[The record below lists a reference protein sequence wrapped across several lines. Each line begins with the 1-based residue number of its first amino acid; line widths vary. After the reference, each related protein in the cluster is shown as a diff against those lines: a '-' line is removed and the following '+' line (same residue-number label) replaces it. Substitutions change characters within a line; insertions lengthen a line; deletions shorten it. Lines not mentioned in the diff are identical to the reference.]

1 MTNTNTAKKTPMKFH
16 FYREQFTKITAWYHI
31 KEQGVG
37 GQIRPVNYF
46 GSVTVQDGKMKI
58 SIEGRNYLS
67 YYDKRFIEDT
77 VRNAFLYYRTSPI
90 FTSYTE
96 VKNDL
101 ISELRNNTQDL
112 KADYFV
118 KCQEAADRMFKY
130 RVGQIETLKAEMD
143 ELQSVIRSQASIKDA
158 YSNLNRTEGTKE
170 WWNLRSKY
178 CVVKKQ
184 YDESIQMKERGYEK
198 FLKTEMEYA
207 EAHYESSLIK
217 LASRLADKGVEGDM
231 EITSGRV
238 GHNFEVNITH
248 SKGVTRAWTIIA
260 EGPIVR
266 AHYRYLVK

>member
-1 MTNTNTAKKTPMKFH
+1 MKTQTEQPSIKFH
-16 FYREQFTKITAWYHI
+16 AYPEQFVKISAWYRI
-31 KEQGVG
+31 KEQPVG
-37 GQIRPVNYF
+37 GEIRPVDYY
-46 GSVTVQDGKMKI
+46 GSVVVQDGKMKI
-58 SIEGRNYLS
+58 SIDGRNYHS
-67 YYDKRFIEDT
+67 YYTNKFIEET
-77 VRNAFLYYRTSPI
+77 VRNQFFYYRTAPI

-118 KCQEAADRMFKY
+118 KCQDAADRMFKY
-130 RVGQIETLKAEMD
+130 NVGMLDSRKKELDEVIET
-143 ELQSVIRSQASIKDA
+143 IRSKASMA
-158 YSNLNRTEGTKE
+158 SGYGTKE
-170 WWNLRSKY
+170 YWDLLA
-178 CVVKKQ
+178 KQ
-184 YDESIQMKERGYEK
+184 RHITEQYELSLKLKQGGFEK

-217 LASRLADKGVEGDM
+217 LASRLAAKGVEGDM

-238 GHNFEVNITH
+238 GRNFEVNIKH

>member
-1 MTNTNTAKKTPMKFH
+1 MTNTNTAKKTSTKFH
-16 FYREQFTKITAWYHI
+16 FYPEQFTKITAWYHI
-31 KEQGVG
+31 KEQSVG

-67 YYDKRFIEDT
+67 YYDKKFIENL
-77 VRNAFLYYRTSPI
+77 VRNSFLYYRISPI

-101 ISELRNNTQDL
+101 ITELRNNTQEL

-130 RVGQIETLKAEMD
+130 NVGMLDSRKKELDEVIET
-143 ELQSVIRSQASIKDA
+143 IRSKRSMA
-158 YSNLNRTEGTKE
+158 NGFGTKE
-170 WWNLRSKY
+170 YWDLY
-178 CVVKKQ
+178 AKQ
-184 YDESIQMKERGYEK
+184 RHITEQYELSLKLKQGGFEK
-198 FLKTEMEYA
+198 FLKSEMEYA

-217 LASRLADKGVEGDM
+217 LASRLAAKGVEGDM

-238 GHNFEVNITH
+238 GHNFEVNIKH